1 MTNRKI
7 RHAQFNLQMQ
17 AVIEDNW
24 RFLAGICLALEQE
37 YGWRRQR
44 LEGWVSSATEYVN
57 AFNEHDQDGRY
68 REKLEKLEKEQGG
81 GIITRQRVEHIVISC
96 TTLKRAFEIGEIV
109 DNVLLE
115 LLMTAAEFDRVGRE
129 RLMSRFESFCK
140 DDFSKAPGR
149 LAKEYG
155 IEVEQGFDD
164 YWGLMKQRKG
174 RAEKPTF
181 KEEREAAKALEAFRR
196 WSADNNPG
204 EGEIMNNE

>member
-1 MTNRKI
+1 MTNVEYQTKMLI
-7 RHAQFNLQMQ
+7 KEIKKSNEYNQF
-17 AVIEDNW
+17 
-24 RFLAGICLALEQE
+24 
-37 YGWRRQR
+37 QR
-44 LEGWVSSATEYVN
+44 LRRKLGKEPELKKRV
-57 AFNEHDQDGRY
+57 DLY
-68 REKLEKLEKEQGG
+68 REQRFALQNNQDEDGTALEKLEKEQGG

-140 DDFSKAPGR
+140 DDFNKAPGR

-155 IEVEQGFDD
+155 IEIEQGFDD
-164 YWGLMKQRKG
+164 YWGLIKQRRG
-174 RAEKPTF
+174 RVEKPTF

-196 WSADNNPG
+196 WSKDNNPG
-204 EGEIMNNE
+204 GDSNDI